1 MITENERNKTHYV
14 LNVDLNVILA
24 KFLKQVTTKPCSLF
38 YVFVLFIPKN
48 NTNHSNV
55 RPKSNVV

>member
-24 KFLKQVTTKPCSLF
+24 KFLKQVTNQLEK
-38 YVFVLFIPKN
+38 
-48 NTNHSNV
+48 
-55 RPKSNVV
+55 